1 MIQCRWKWKQGKMK
15 ANKING
21 ITEKNFINNMQT
33 QKTMEKFTIDNARNY
48 GWMVLSPT
56 NKTKPVALFNNH
68 DHAVLFAATVYGE
81 RETWE
86 VKSCD
91 IRIPLYCY

>member
-1 MIQCRWKWKQGKMK
+1 
-15 ANKING
+15 
-21 ITEKNFINNMQT
+21 MQT
-33 QKTMEKFTIDNARNY
+33 KTTMEKFTIDNARNY

-81 RETWE
+81 RESWE